1 MNENNK
7 KIEFPKQL
15 ILGLGGL
22 IIIIF
27 SALLIWAISLH
38 QSISDLKTES
48 TALAAE
54 LTLAILVNEQVAEQI
69 TQEATETKISEP
81 TALPP
86 TSTTM
91 PTATPDL
98 LTDSSFNQIQF
109 EFVPVINELSDQ
121 RHFLIPPLHITFPDG
136 WAFLF
141 DETGQLTITAPN
153 ETETQLFL
161 HMENSVTADI
171 FNLNTIGSFGHMI
184 NGDLVWHSPNFDEF
198 PPEITPGEYKIMI
211 NINGADYYNQTF
223 LLEEAP
229 QARILQSAPMFRTM
243 QDLLNK
249 QKYRSFADQQENM
262 PMLGYT
268 VLDDGRLFIRLW
280 RPYDQYFYWVNG
292 EYVMHP
298 TLAIAYNTLEDLR
311 DESDQWLIPE
321 IVIP

>member
-15 ILGLGGL
+15 LFGLGGL

-27 SALLIWAISLH
+27 SALLVWAISLH
-38 QSISDLKTES
+38 QSVSDLKTES

-54 LTLAILVNEQVAEQI
+54 LTVAVLVDEQVSEQI
-69 TQEATETKISEP
+69 TQEPTETEISEP

-86 TSTTM
+86 TATPLS
-91 PTATPDL
+91 TATPDL
-98 LTDSSFNQIQF
+98 LTDSNFNQIQF
-109 EFVPVINELSDQ
+109 DFVPIIDELSDQ
-121 RHFLIPPLHITFPDG
+121 RHFLIPPIHITFPEG

-141 DETGQLTITAPN
+141 DKTGQLTITAPN

-161 HMENSVTADI
+161 RMENTETAEL
-171 FNLNTIGSFGHMI
+171 FNLNSIGSFGHMI

-211 NINGADYYNQTF
+211 NINNINYYDQTF

-243 QDLLNK
+243 LDLLNK
-249 QKYRSFADQQENM
+249 QKYLAFADRQESM

-280 RPYDQYFYWVNG
+280 RPYDQHYYWING

-298 TLAIAYNTLEDLR
+298 TKAIAYNTLEDLH

-321 IVIP
+321 ILNP